1 MKLPVS
7 FEQFSK
13 NPVTAIAFI
22 AVGVIGYLYVDVVN
36 IHEAQLQNM
45 EQSCIKINQIQEEQI
60 QSLTEANLRYEEKLE
75 DLHKKLLECIAT
87 RN

>member
-22 AVGVIGYLYVDVVN
+22 AVGVIGYLYMDMIN
-36 IHEAQLQNM
+36 IHEAQLKNV
-45 EQSCIKINQIQEEQI
+45 EESCVKINNIQETQI
-60 QSLTEANLRYEEKLE
+60 EELKSANLRYEEKLE
-75 DLHKKLLECIAT
+75 ELNQKLLECIAT

>member
-22 AVGVIGYLYVDVVN
+22 AVGVIGYLYIGMVN
-36 IHEAQLQNM
+36 IHEAQLKNM
-45 EQSCIKINQIQEEQI
+45 EETCIKINKIQETQIQE
-60 QSLTEANLRYEEKLE
+60 LKDANLKYEDKLE
-75 DLHKKLLECIAT
+75 QLNQKLLECIST
-87 RN
+87 SN

>member
-22 AVGVIGYLYVDVVN
+22 AVGVIGYLYMDMIN

-45 EQSCIKINQIQEEQI
+45 EETCVKINTIQESQIQE
-60 QSLTEANLRYEEKLE
+60 LKEANLRYEDKLE
-75 DLHKKLLECIAT
+75 QMNQKLLECLST

>member
-22 AVGVIGYLYVDVVN
+22 AVGVIGYLYMDMIS
-36 IHEAQLQNM
+36 IHEAQLKNM
-45 EQSCIKINQIQEEQI
+45 EESCIRINEIQEGQI
-60 QSLTEANLRYEEKLE
+60 EELKEANLKYEGKLE
-75 DLHKKLLECIAT
+75 QLNQKLLECIST